1 MFLQIELQTIKKMK
15 LTFPQ
20 LDKTYQLQ
28 IVPNNLSLFFSLAV
42 FSIVLFMLF
51 VEMIEQILTQILI
64 NVIFIIIK
72 STQ

>member
-20 LDKTYQLQ
+20 LDKTNQLQ

>member
-20 LDKTYQLQ
+20 PDKTNQLQ